1 MRSKYF
7 PCCTIFNFH
16 LIIFDFPVFLEFTA
30 FLNLDEHLRYSS
42 SNSCGYH
49 IIGLKIMYE
58 KRKKPISLVFFQFST
73 IASTKTTL
81 SIFQFFTW
89 QKFFRFSVFVHI
101 FRQLKITEFC
111 FPIFWAKYLLSMT
124 CIFHFKQL
132 FLFSGVISWSATDQ
146 WMTWSSPVI
155 WTSSIDEYFHLLIS
169 LFCVTITVFVQI
181 SIVICLHLIKPDHKF
196 RNDCR

>member
-1 MRSKYF
+1 MWLPYYWIENYVWKKKKTHKFS
-7 PCCTIFNFH
+7 I
-16 LIIFDFPVFLEFTA
+16 FPVF
-30 FLNLDEHLRYSS
+30 NNCINQNHPV
-42 SNSCGYH
+42 H
-49 IIGLKIMYE
+49 
-58 KRKKPISLVFFQFST
+58 
-73 IASTKTTL
+73 
-81 SIFQFFTW
+81 FFTW

-181 SIVICLHLIKPDHKF
+181 SSVICLHLIKPDHKF

>member
-81 SIFQFFTW
+81 SIVQFFTW

-132 FLFSGVISWSATDQ
+132 FLFKPCYLNIFNRWVLPPADFTLLCYYHGVRSNIQCHLFTSNK
-146 WMTWSSPVI
+146 TWP
-155 WTSSIDEYFHLLIS
+155 
-169 LFCVTITVFVQI
+169 QI
-181 SIVICLHLIKPDHKF
+181 P
-196 RNDCR
+196 